1 MVLVSAPR
9 FEATE
14 SITVVHALV
23 CLRLRGMAEE
33 QGRNAT
39 KGLFV
44 RQKFQLY
51 KIFNGSCFVA
61 NFAMFAGPTDS
72 VQAVEAG

>member
-1 MVLVSAPR
+1 MVLVSAPG

-14 SITVVHALV
+14 SITVHALV

-44 RQKFQLY
+44 QQKFQLY
-51 KIFNGSCFVA
+51 KIFNGSGFVTH
-61 NFAMFAGPTDS
+61 FAMFAGPTDS